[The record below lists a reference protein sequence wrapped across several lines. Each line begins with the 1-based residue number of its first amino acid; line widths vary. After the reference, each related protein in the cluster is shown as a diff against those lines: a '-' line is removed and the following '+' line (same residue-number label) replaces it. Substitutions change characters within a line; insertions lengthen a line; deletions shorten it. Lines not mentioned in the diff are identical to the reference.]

1 MFKKLA
7 ISTFTLLS
15 LFPVNLKAAP
25 VETIANKN
33 IDSSEYSN
41 LGWLA
46 KSDRQITKDSLDRLY
61 DPSFDFQTT
70 NKNDLTTDNKDSF
83 KYYDFDFRAA
93 RERDLA
99 AKNADN
105 LNFNS
110 GRNLSTENIDHSI
123 FQESLKIEL
132 TGARIVAK
140 FAPENH
146 LGEQIELAKL
156 AAMMG
161 YDRFSW
167 VNYVEQDPYGII
179 DRQGQLLS
187 TPYND
192 PPIGGYQYDAADELP
207 FYWDVEECDGCR
219 QRHHYQHPLIS
230 QKYQLV
236 FEDIP
241 SDPRLQPGEAIEF
254 VTHLVGVKNHNSATK
269 TAEWDVLN
277 TFRWQLTNPT
287 PGRGRVSLTEN
298 NIELATL
305 SPFLL
310 IEMQADG
317 ALLPSEIGIAYRPA
331 FPTIDFP
338 ISRAIEES
346 AEETIR

>member
-41 LGWLA
+41 LGWIA
-46 KSDRQITKDSLDRLY
+46 KSDRQITKDSLERPY
-61 DPSFDFQTT
+61 DSSFDFQTT

-99 AKNADN
+99 AKNTDN

-110 GRNLSTENIDHSI
+110 GRNLNTKNIDRPI
-123 FQESLKIEL
+123 FQESLKIEV

-146 LGEQIELAKL
+146 LGEQIELEKL

-167 VNYVEQDPYGII
+167 VSYVEQDPYGIT

-207 FYWDVEECDGCR
+207 FYWDMEECDGCSPR
-219 QRHHYQHPLIS
+219 YNYNHPLVS
-230 QKYQLV
+230 QQHQLV
-236 FEDIP
+236 FEDTP
-241 SDPRLQPGEAIEF
+241 SEPRLQPGEAIKF
-254 VTHLVGVKNHNSATK
+254 VTHLVGVKNYDPENK
-269 TAEWDVLN
+269 TAEWEVLN

-287 PGRGRVSLTEN
+287 PGRGWVFLTEI
-298 NIELATL
+298 NIELAKLPTL
-305 SPFLL
+305 LL
-310 IEMQADG
+310 AEMQADG
-317 ALLPSEIGIAYRPA
+317 ALLPDAVMAI
-331 FPTIDFP
+331 
-338 ISRAIEES
+338 ISR
-346 AEETIR
+346 RN